1 MNRFPF
7 GVTVRQGNG
16 ANALL
21 QAFGDNFGFLAI
33 GAGQHDDHFVP
44 AEAARNIRLAQAGA
58 DYAADFFKGPVADL
72 VPIAVVNLFKPIY
85 IHNN

>member
-1 MNRFPF
+1 MYFF
-7 GVTVRQGNG
+7 
-16 ANALL
+16 
-21 QAFGDNFGFLAI
+21 AFGITFRQRDGADTFFEAFGNNFCFFAV
-33 GAGQHDDHFVP
+33 GARKHDDHFVP